1 MDFKVLERGYE
12 MTDVNNYGDE
22 WSLFLKMKWIILFL
36 KSYPLKGI
44 SDHMSK
50 YQFEKQFG

>member
-22 WSLFLKMKWIILFL
+22 WSLFLKMK
-36 KSYPLKGI
+36 
-44 SDHMSK
+44 
-50 YQFEKQFG
+50 